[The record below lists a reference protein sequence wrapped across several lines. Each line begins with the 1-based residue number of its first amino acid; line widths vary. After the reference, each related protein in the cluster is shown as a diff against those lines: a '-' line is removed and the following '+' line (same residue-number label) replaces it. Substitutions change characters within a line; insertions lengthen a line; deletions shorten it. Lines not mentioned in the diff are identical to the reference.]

1 MKRRLVSSCL
11 VAACLLGA
19 GLVGSPPAAAADFD
33 YALQPRRLAPEVL
46 AFIGQ
51 TADFDT
57 VNGGNIVNTA
67 VIDSPAGLIVIDSG
81 PSLRY
86 GQQLRARFGGR
97 PVALVI
103 NTHLHPDHMLGNLA
117 YADAPIGALPATID
131 GMASEGNAFA
141 ENLYRMSGDWMKG
154 TELRLPDRPLAAGQL
169 SVAGRRL
176 QLLAL
181 AGHSGADLAVYD
193 EKSGIL
199 FAGDLVFHGRAP
211 TTPHADIP
219 RWLAALDELE
229 VLTRRPG
236 FVALLPGHG
245 EPARDAGPIRQTRAW
260 LQWLQQTVRDA
271 ARAGLDMNEVMA
283 RPLPAE
289 FAALPMAATEFRR
302 SVSHLFPAAEAAV
315 LTHVH

>member
-1 MKRRLVSSCL
+1 MKRWLISSCL
-11 VAACLLGA
+11 IGASFVAPSWVGA
-19 GLVGSPPAAAADFD
+19 TDFD
-33 YALQPRRLAPEVL
+33 YALQPRQLAPEVQV
-46 AFIGQ
+46 FIGQ

-57 VNGGNIVNTA
+57 VTGGNIVNTA

-86 GQQLRARFGGR
+86 AQQLRARFAGR

-103 NTHLHPDHMLGNLA
+103 NTHLHPDHMLGNQA
-117 YADAPIGALPATID
+117 YADAPIGALPATIE

-154 TELRLPDRPLAAGQL
+154 TELRLPDRPLAAGEL
-169 SVAGRRL
+169 NVAGRRL

-181 AGHSGADLAVYD
+181 AGHTGADLAVYD

-211 TTPHADIP
+211 TTPHADIA

-229 VLTRRPG
+229 ALTRRPG

-245 EPARDAGPIRQTRAW
+245 EPARSAGPIRQTRAW
-260 LQWLQQTVRDA
+260 LEWLQQTVQDA
-271 ARAGLDMNEVMA
+271 ARAGLDMNEVIA
-283 RPLPAE
+283 RPLPVE
-289 FAALPMAATEFRR
+289 FANLPMAATEFRR

-315 LTHVH
+315 LRHAD